1 VIAPAVE
8 RDHDRPRLARA
19 ERHRDDAEAR
29 QLGARVSRR
38 GCRRIGEI
46 ELPRETCQ
54 RRGRSRRFIARVAG
68 EGRARA
74 RLLTRARRRD
84 DARLVPSLQR
94 RWAARACRDKERRS
108 ANEEKELDAE
118 TARGGY
124 FLLFFAAGL
133 ALVFAFFVAGAG
145 VAAGA
150 GAGVGSGATTGAA
163 VNASDCAASVFGAFL
178 EERDGVEARGA
189 SPALAVAYVPL

>member
-19 ERHRDDAEAR
+19 ERHGDDAEAR
-29 QLGARVSRR
+29 QLGARVSRGR
-38 GCRRIGEI
+38 CGRIGEI
-46 ELPRETCQ
+46 ELPRETGQ
-54 RRGRSRRFIARVAG
+54 RRVRSRRFIARVARD
-68 EGRARA
+68 GRARA
-74 RLLTRARRRD
+74 SLLTRARRRD

-94 RWAARACRDKERRS
+94 RWAARARRDKERRG
-108 ANEEKELDAE
+108 AKEVEAE

-124 FLLFFAAGL
+124 FLLFFATAL
-133 ALVFAFFVAGAG
+133 ALVLAFFVAGAG

-150 GAGVGSGATTGAA
+150 GAGVGSGASTGAA

-178 EERDGVEARGA
+178 EEREGVDELGA